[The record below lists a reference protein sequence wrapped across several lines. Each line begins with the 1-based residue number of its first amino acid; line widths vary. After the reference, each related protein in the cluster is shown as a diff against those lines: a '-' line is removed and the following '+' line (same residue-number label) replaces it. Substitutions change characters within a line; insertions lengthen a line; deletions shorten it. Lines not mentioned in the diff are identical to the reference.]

1 MKTYIISHTHWDREW
16 YQTFQDYRARLVGLL
31 DELIGFME
39 QNPAF
44 KYYHLDGQTIVLED
58 YLEVR
63 PENRKRLQRLVK
75 QGRIIPGPWYVMP
88 DEFLV
93 SGEALI
99 RNLQMGF
106 AISRTWGVEPMKVG
120 YIVDIFGHNSQMP
133 QICQGFGMESVVAFR
148 GVSGTESAAEF
159 IWEGAD
165 RSSVIFYRLPD
176 ETAYSNFFYKV
187 RKPQLTGAPFDF
199 DRGCADLVKLIESEH
214 ARSNTGV
221 LLLMDG
227 VDHAEIMPELPA
239 LIARVRKA
247 MPQANILHGRLE
259 DFHRHSAR
267 RTSPLPRH
275 GGELRTPRMVPG
287 FSDLLVNV
295 LSSRIHLKQRNAAIQ
310 ALLERQAE
318 PWAVCAESAGRRE
331 IGQYFELAWRYL
343 IQNHPHDSIC
353 GCSIDQVHKDMIY
366 RFDQSEQIGARIAAE
381 SVAALHAAVKP
392 PAEGEFLVSVFNPS
406 PFPRQGVVLDVEFPD
421 ACPEEFSMALRDGT
435 PVPYQRIGRRQRM
448 QILRPYRDIPC
459 GSFRCVQT
467 VFADV
472 TVPALG
478 YTTLVYKAGS
488 AETIAAGNGRGGTR
502 PSSTIENDLIRLSFD
517 PDGTVTLTDLATGEQ
532 YPGLNAFEDGG
543 DTGDG
548 WKYVPP
554 ANDRIAS
561 GLSEVS
567 VAVTASG
574 PFVASAMVSGILTV
588 PAGLTQDQKGRSA
601 ETARIG
607 LCSTFTIRRGSRRV
621 DVRTEIE
628 NTARDHVLKTLF
640 PARAASWESF
650 ADSMFDVV
658 RRDIRPPEGVVFD
671 EPWQEN
677 RPLESLVG
685 ISDARRGL
693 VVFAKGVHEG
703 GVRNHAAR
711 SVFLTLLRC
720 YGRTVFTLG
729 EEGGQM
735 LGRQTVEYA
744 FMPVRDH
751 ELPAVLAE
759 REQFLHPVRC
769 SHSLDILLNRKSFT
783 GTLDDTRSF
792 LSISDPRL
800 VLSALRRNPRG
811 ELILRVFNP
820 TTERV
825 SADVVF
831 GFPVSAVTQTNLAED
846 TVGKNVKLTNGRI
859 RLVLAPKKIQT
870 LVLGCGDKP

>member
-1 MKTYIISHTHWDREW
+1 
-16 YQTFQDYRARLVGLL
+16 
-31 DELIGFME
+31 
-39 QNPAF
+39 
-44 KYYHLDGQTIVLED
+44 
-58 YLEVR
+58 
-63 PENRKRLQRLVK
+63 
-75 QGRIIPGPWYVMP
+75 
-88 DEFLV
+88 
-93 SGEALI
+93 
-99 RNLQMGF
+99 
-106 AISRTWGVEPMKVG
+106 MKVG

-133 QICQGFGMESVVAFR
+133 QICQGFGMGSVVAFR
-148 GVSGTESAAEF
+148 GVSGTESSAEF

-165 RSSVIFYRLPD
+165 GSSVIFYRLPD
-176 ETAYSNFFYKV
+176 ESAYSNFFYKV
-187 RKPQLTGAPFDF
+187 RKPQLTGAPFDL
-199 DRGCADLVKLIESEH
+199 DRECADLVKLIESEH

-227 VDHAEIMPELPA
+227 VDHVEIMPELPA
-239 LIARVRKA
+239 LMACVRKV
-247 MPQANILHGRLE
+247 MPDAHIIHGRLE
-259 DFHRHSAR
+259 DFHRDSLQHKPR
-267 RTSPLPRH
+267 LPRH
-275 GGELRTPRMVPG
+275 GGELRMPRMAPG
-287 FSDLLVNV
+287 FNDLLVNV
-295 LSSRIHLKQRNAAIQ
+295 LSSRIHLKQRNDAIQ

-353 GCSIDQVHKDMIY
+353 GCSIDQVHKEMIY
-366 RFDQSEQIGARIAAE
+366 RFDQSQQIGARIAAE

-392 PAEGEFLVSVFNPS
+392 PADGEFLVSVFNPS
-406 PFPRQGVVLDVEFPD
+406 PFPRQGVMLDVEFPD
-421 ACPEEFSMALRDGT
+421 ACPEEFTMALRDGT
-435 PVPYQRIGRRQRM
+435 PVPYQRVSARQRM
-448 QILRPYRDIPC
+448 QILRPYRDIP
-459 GSFRCVQT
+459 GASFRAVQT

-478 YTTLVYKAGS
+478 YTTLLYK
-488 AETIAAGNGRGGTR
+488 
-502 PSSTIENDLIRLSFD
+502 PSSGARQSLAATAPKDWRPPGETAEFSGMQVSPTVLENDLIGLSFD
-517 PDGTVTLTDLATGEQ
+517 PDGTVTLTDLATGET

-548 WKYVPP
+548 WKYIPP
-554 ANDRIAS
+554 SNDRIVS

-567 VAVTASG
+567 VTVTASG
-574 PFVASAMVSGILTV
+574 PFVASAMVSGILIV
-588 PAGLTQDQKGRSA
+588 PVGLTPHQKGRTV

-607 LCSTFTIRRGSRRV
+607 LCSTFAIRRGSRRV

-628 NTARDHVLKTLF
+628 NSARDHVLKALF
-640 PARAASWESF
+640 PARTDSCESF

-658 RRDIRPPEGVVFD
+658 RRDIRPPLGIVFE

-677 RPLESLVG
+677 RPMESMVG
-685 ISDARRGL
+685 ISDSRRGL

-711 SVFLTLLRC
+711 SVFLTVLRC

-769 SHSLDILLNRKSFT
+769 SHSLDVLLNRKAFT

-792 LSISDPRL
+792 LSISDPRV

-811 ELILRVFNP
+811 ALILRLFNP
-820 TTERV
+820 TSERV
-825 SADVVF
+825 SADVLF
-831 GFPVSAVTQTNLAED
+831 GFPVSGVTQTNLAED
-846 TVGKNVKLTNGRI
+846 TVGKKVKLSNGRI
-859 RLVLAPKKIQT
+859 RLQLKPKTIQT
-870 LVLGCGDKP
+870 FRLG

>member
-16 YQTFQDYRARLVGLL
+16 YQSFQDYRARLIVLL
-31 DELIGFME
+31 DELIAFME

-93 SGEALI
+93 SGEAMI

-106 AISRTWGVEPMKVG
+106 AISRAWGVEPMKVG

-133 QICQGFGMESVVAFR
+133 QICQGFAMESVVAFR
-148 GVSGTESAAEF
+148 GVSGTESSAEF

-165 RSSVIFYRLPD
+165 GSSVIFYRLPD
-176 ETAYSNFFYKV
+176 ESAYSNFFYKV

-199 DRGCADLVKLIESEH
+199 DRGCADLVKLIESER

-239 LIARVRKA
+239 LIARVRKV

-259 DFHRHSAR
+259 DFHQDSLHSKR
-267 RTSPLPRH
+267 RLPRH
-275 GGELRTPRMVPG
+275 GGELRMPRVAPG
-287 FSDLLVNV
+287 FNDLLVNV

-331 IGQYFELAWRYL
+331 IGQYFELAWRHL

-353 GCSIDQVHKDMIY
+353 GCSIDQVHKEMIY
-366 RFDQSEQIGARIAAE
+366 RFDQSQQIGARIAAE

-392 PAEGEFLVSVFNPS
+392 PADGEFLVSVFNPS
-406 PFPRQGVVLDVEFPD
+406 PFPRQGVIIDVEFPNV
-421 ACPEEFSMALRDGT
+421 CPEEFTMALRDGT
-435 PVPYQRIGRRQRM
+435 PVPYQRVSARQRM
-448 QILRPYRDIPC
+448 QILRPYRDIPG
-459 GSFRCVQT
+459 GSFRSVQT

-478 YTTLVYKAGS
+478 YTTLVYKQAPPGQGQLVQGS
-488 AETIAAGNGRGGTR
+488 LTKSPTML
-502 PSSTIENDLIRLSFD
+502 ENDLIRLSFD
-517 PDGTVTLTDLATGEQ
+517 PDGTVTLTDLATGEA

-543 DTGDG
+543 DIGDG
-548 WKYVPP
+548 WKYIPP
-554 ANDRIAS
+554 ANDRIVS
-561 GLSEVS
+561 GLSDVS
-567 VAVTASG
+567 VTVTASG
-574 PFVASAMVSGILTV
+574 PFVASARVSGILTV
-588 PAGLTQDQKGRSA
+588 PAGLTPDQQGRIA

-607 LCSTFTIRRGSRRV
+607 MCSTFTIRRGSRRV
-621 DVRTEIE
+621 DVRTEID
-628 NTARDHVLKTLF
+628 NNARDHVLKALF
-640 PARAASWESF
+640 PARTDSWESF

-658 RRDIRPPEGVVFD
+658 RRDIRPPAGVVFE

-711 SVFLTLLRC
+711 SVFLTVLRC

-751 ELPAVLAE
+751 EISAVLAE

-769 SHSLDILLNRKSFT
+769 SYSLDVLMNRKSFT
-783 GTLDDTRSF
+783 GTQDDTRSF
-792 LSISDPRL
+792 LSISDPRV

-811 ELILRVFNP
+811 DLILRVFNP

-831 GFPVSAVTQTNLAED
+831 GFPVAVVTQTNLAED
-846 TVGKNVKLTNGRI
+846 TVGKKVKLINGRI

-870 LVLGCGDKP
+870 LVLGLEK